1 MNVKN
6 PLRVVSRDPAVAGSL
21 ANWRLNQ
28 ELAYLQR
35 RLAYLKSLGDSLGE
49 KAQADLEKA
58 QADLKH
64 ATRMLWLV
72 RIAWPILWGGAGLLA
87 YRTLAPQFGRSA
99 ELYTDD

>member
-1 MNVKN
+1 MKVKN

-21 ANWRLNQ
+21 ANWRRNQ
-28 ELAYLQR
+28 ELAYWQR
-35 RLAYLKSLGDSLGE
+35 RLAYFKSLGD
-49 KAQADLEKA
+49 KA

-72 RIAWPILWGGAGLLA
+72 RIAGPIVWGGVGLFA